1 MMSSPSS
8 PKPNAKDYFE
18 EISPFD
24 MFYQLTY
31 MSATS
36 AAGVSRS
43 KVFELARSL
52 PCPPARFFKEVEEI
66 VTNMRFNYPDAVQMV
81 GVRAK
86 TEEVKTFLLR
96 LSDALRSGE
105 PLPGFLAREAGVLG
119 EVYGNDYET
128 KLESLKKWT
137 DAYTSVTVSAALI
150 VIMIMVSTMIYSMNP
165 IVMAGMI
172 VVSIGGAFGVAW
184 IMLRTSPQESL
195 DVPLAK
201 GSADQKLAM
210 KLAKIFLPLSLMAPV
225 ALVYFLKADKG
236 WALIAFGALIMPA
249 GWVYARS
256 QAKTQRKD
264 REISDFLRS
273 VGGAAT
279 SRGTTLK
286 EAIATLR
293 LESFPTLKPDI
304 HRLDLSL
311 KAFGKPRLCWDMFA
325 TATGSKL
332 TEQATGVFTESVG
345 LGGDPERAGLL
356 TSQFAM
362 KTAMLR
368 EKRRGVA
375 ATFSYLIIV
384 MHSVMAALMVFLLG
398 VLTQFTVRM
407 EDVMRDAGGVSALS
421 TMGLGGMFQFNAA
434 QINFLSDMILGM
446 TFMLGFVN
454 AFAVV
459 ASEGS
464 HVIKTFYYAGIL
476 LVVSGALILVG
487 PAAVKAVF

>member
-1 MMSSPSS
+1 
-8 PKPNAKDYFE
+8 
-18 EISPFD
+18 

-31 MSATS
+31 MSAT
-36 AAGVSRS
+36 ATAGVSRS
-43 KVFELARSL
+43 KVFELARKL
-52 PCPPARFFKEVEEI
+52 PCTPARFFKEVDEI

-81 GVRAK
+81 GERAK

-105 PLPGFLAREAGVLG
+105 PLPGFLTREAGVLG
-119 EVYGNDYET
+119 EQYGNDYET

-150 VIMIMVSTMIYSMNP
+150 VIMIMVSTMIYSMSP
-165 IVMAGMI
+165 ITMAGMI
-172 VVSIGGAFGVAW
+172 IVSIGGAFAVAW
-184 IMLRTSPQESL
+184 IMLRTSPQEVL
-195 DVPLAK
+195 DVALHK
-201 GSADQKLAM
+201 GSKQQKLTLT
-210 KLAKIFLPLSLMAPV
+210 LARVLIPFSILVPV
-225 ALVYFLKADKG
+225 ALVYFLNLNKG
-236 WALIAFGALIMPA
+236 WALIAFGLIVTPI
-249 GWVYARS
+249 GLVYNQS
-256 QAKTQRKD
+256 QGKTQRKD

-293 LESFPTLKPDI
+293 FESFPTLKPDI
-304 HRLDLSL
+304 RMLDLRL

-325 TATGSKL
+325 TETGSKL
-332 TEQATGVFTESVG
+332 AEQATGVFTEAVG
-345 LGGDPERAGLL
+345 LGGDPERAGIL

-375 ATFSYLIIV
+375 ATFAWLIIV
-384 MHSVMAALMVFLLG
+384 MHGVMSALMVFLLG
-398 VLTQFTVRM
+398 ILAQFTVRM
-407 EDVMRDAGGVSALS
+407 EAVMRDAGGTSALS
-421 TMGLGGMFQFNAA
+421 SMGLGGMFQFNAA
-434 QINFLSDMILGM
+434 QINFLTDMILGM
-446 TFMLGFVN
+446 TFMLAFVN

-464 HVIKTFYYAGIL
+464 HIIKTIFYAGIL
-476 LVVSGALILVG
+476 LIISGALVLVG
-487 PAAVKAVF
+487 PSLVKLVI